1 MEIATE
7 GLSAGAFILASYGIV
22 AFMLLS
28 MTIYI
33 IVHRSRLK
41 LLREALNHEEKPN
54 E

>member
-1 MEIATE
+1 MEITTE

-41 LLREALNHEEKPN
+41 LLQEALNLEGKPN